1 MKINIKNLAKS
12 YDNQHILAIDELLIE
27 DIHAL
32 ALIGPSGGGKST
44 LLKILGTI
52 ETALAD
58 TLELNDINLLDA
70 TNHAKYLKEI
80 GYVFQN
86 NNLFPHLSVLEN
98 ITLPLIHTYGMT
110 PTEAIAQADYWLEH
124 TGILEHKHKK
134 PSQISGGQAQ
144 RAAIVRSLVS
154 GASVLMLDEP
164 TSALDPKLA
173 YEVMQTL
180 LSIKENSDVILVT
193 HELNFAR
200 RFADYYLFID
210 EGKIL
215 SHGAM
220 DSLFTQ
226 TDPIIQEFVS
236 MVSFKG

>member
-1 MKINIKNLAKS
+1 MKINIQNLAKS
-12 YDNQHILAIDELLIE
+12 YDNQHILAIDELLIDE
-27 DIHAL
+27 IHAL

-52 ETALAD
+52 ED
-58 TLELNDINLLDA
+58 TQATTLMLNDINLLDTA
-70 TNHAKYLKEI
+70 QHARYLKEI
-80 GYVFQN
+80 GYVFQS

-98 ITLPLIHTYGMT
+98 ITLPLVHSYGLT
-110 PTEAIAQADYWLEH
+110 PLEATKRAEYWLDH

-144 RAAIVRSLVS
+144 RAAIVRSLVA
-154 GASVLMLDEP
+154 GTSVLMLDEP

-180 LSIKENSDVILVT
+180 LTIKENSDVILVT

-200 RFADYYLFID
+200 KFADYYLFID
-210 EGKIL
+210 DGKIL
-215 SHGAM
+215 SHGPM
-220 DSLFTQ
+220 ETLFTN
-226 TDPIIQEFVS
+226 TDPIIADFVS